1 MTAESKDLKILPFT
15 GPATHESWTP
25 LRQVE
30 QGDIKAARRA
40 EKRLASRKLIVS
52 RLQENFGTKK
62 ILETLG
68 YANQME
74 EVNGP
79 EKAFELNTTKFPNNV
94 LEGVT
99 IFPVYSEISIPIVR
113 EVYDVKD
120 KQMRSQTRFFGVRV
134 EIPNPKAKKE
144 RFHITAGFLHGQN
157 ADLSEVL
164 TIEDTSNP
172 ELTNQIKNRISTTLT
187 SQLPLITP

>member
-62 ILETLG
+62 ILETLS
-68 YANQME
+68 YVMQTKWKKLM
-74 EVNGP
+74 VL
-79 EKAFELNTTKFPNNV
+79 KKHLN
-94 LEGVT
+94 
-99 IFPVYSEISIPIVR
+99 
-113 EVYDVKD
+113 
-120 KQMRSQTRFFGVRV
+120 
-134 EIPNPKAKKE
+134 
-144 RFHITAGFLHGQN
+144 
-157 ADLSEVL
+157 
-164 TIEDTSNP
+164 
-172 ELTNQIKNRISTTLT
+172 
-187 SQLPLITP
+187 